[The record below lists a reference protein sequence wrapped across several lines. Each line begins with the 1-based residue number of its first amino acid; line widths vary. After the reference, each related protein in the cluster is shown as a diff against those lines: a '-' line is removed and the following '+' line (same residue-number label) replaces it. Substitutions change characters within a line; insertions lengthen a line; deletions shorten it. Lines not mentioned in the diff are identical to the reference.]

1 MKVIYWFSEIS
12 IMIPMAFF
20 FFLQSRKNALK
31 IYIESHKSQRNPEKQ
46 EQSRKN
52 SPDFM
57 LYYRRVV
64 IKT

>member
-1 MKVIYWFSEIS
+1 
-12 IMIPMAFF
+12 MIPMAFF